1 MRDYSIWLLPNVGCT
16 FGFSGSFKKILGLR
30 PPFLP
35 PDSDL
40 IGLGR
45 RGPGPMV
52 GLQVSQMILIC
63 SQCQSHLPHFIR
75 EGAQAQRR
83 RRLGG
88 PRCRGFSQ
96 QAGGTVAVSSAAPH
110 YNRLTLNSFSTPPT
124 FHIFLVIRQQSMLLC
139 VAWAHCFSGLT
150 DFYSLGLFFFPIEKL
165 LLFLCLPE

>member
-1 MRDYSIWLLPNVGCT
+1 MVTAFSLEYRTSLGGKQSCGFLSLQSEPLLNMVLTAGHPSHCWWHIMGPCRVKWGWCWSILRDYSIWLLPNVGCT

-75 EGAQAQRR
+75 EGAQAQRN
-83 RRLGG
+83 
-88 PRCRGFSQ
+88 
-96 QAGGTVAVSSAAPH
+96 QATCLKVTG
-110 YNRLTLNSFSTPPT
+110 
-124 FHIFLVIRQQSMLLC
+124 C
-139 VAWAHCFSGLT
+139 
-150 DFYSLGLFFFPIEKL
+150 YSL
-165 LLFLCLPE
+165 